1 MQMFELTLNALTL
14 IFQTKA
20 FLTLFAGTF
29 MGIVIGCLPGLT
41 PSMGVALLMPLSFGM
56 PPLEAIVMLCGLY
69 CGAMYGGAISA
80 ILLGIP
86 GTGAAAATVLD
97 GYEMTKNGQSGKAL
111 GMAAVASYIGG
122 VAGVIILLC
131 LSGILS
137 KFTLQFGPAE
147 YFSLGVF
154 GLTIVVSLSSE
165 SCIKGLIAGVLGI
178 LLSTVGIDNV
188 SGIYRYTFGILD
200 LSGGLN
206 VVPVIIGLFA
216 IARIFDQIENAFKDY
231 SKTGIEA
238 NFKMRDLLPSWSDMK
253 LCTPTLI
260 RSSLLGTLIGVL
272 PGAGGTIAGF
282 ICYNEAKRFSK
293 TPEKFG
299 TGFIEGVAACEAA
312 NNAASGG
319 AMVPLMTLGIP
330 GSSTTAILLGA
341 FVIHGMQPGPL
352 LFVKTPNFAYAVIF
366 AMLIANFIFLA
377 FGLLSVKPFVRLLSI
392 PYYWLLSGILLISVV
407 GAYCIGTRI
416 FDIGIMLFFGLLGY
430 LLQRNGFTTVP
441 IVLGLILGPVVE
453 NYFRRA
459 IIVSRGD
466 YTIFFTRPISMVLL
480 LLALLSLAWPF
491 VAFHLSKNKKIEA

>member
-1 MQMFELTLNALTL
+1 MFDFALEALTL
-14 IFQTKA
+14 LFQA
-20 FLTLFAGTF
+20 RVLFILVLGTF
-29 MGIVIGCLPGLT
+29 LGIAIGCLPGLT

-56 PPLEAIVMLCGLY
+56 EPLEAIVMLCALY

-97 GYEMTKNGQSGKAL
+97 GYEMTKNGESGKAL
-111 GMAAVASYIGG
+111 GMAAIASFIGG
-122 VAGVIILLC
+122 TIGVLILLF
-131 LSGILS
+131 LSGLLS

-147 YFSLGVF
+147 YFSLGLF
-154 GLTIVVSLSSE
+154 GLTIVVSLSSN
-165 SCIKGLIAGVLGI
+165 SLIKGLISGVLGVM
-178 LLSTVGIDNV
+178 LSTVGIDNV
-188 SGIYRYTFGILD
+188 SGINRYTFHVMD
-200 LSGGLN
+200 LASGLS

-216 IARIFDQIENAFKDY
+216 IARIFGQIESGFKEYNRNDAQ
-231 SKTGIEA
+231 SD
-238 NFKMRDLLPSWSDMK
+238 FKLSNLLPSLSDMK
-253 LCTPTLI
+253 LCANTLL
-260 RSSLLGTLIGVL
+260 RSGLLGTVIGVL

-293 TPEKFG
+293 HPEKFG
-299 TGFIEGVAACEAA
+299 TGYIEGVAACEAA

-366 AMLIANFIFLA
+366 AMMIANAAFLA
-377 FGLLSVKPFVRLLSI
+377 FGLLSVKPFVKLLAT
-392 PYYWLLSGILLISVV
+392 PYYWLISGILLISVV
-407 GAYCIGTRI
+407 GAYCIRTRI
-416 FDIGIMLFFGLLGY
+416 FDIGVMLVFGILGY

-441 IVLGLILGPVVE
+441 IVLGLILGPIVE

-459 IIVSRGD
+459 IIVSSGD
-466 YTIFFTRPISMVLL
+466 YSIFFTRPIS
-480 LLALLSLAWPF
+480 LALLIFAALSMAWPF
-491 VAFHLSKNKKIEA
+491 VAERIKKSRQHKN